1 MKVAFTYNLRLTDV
15 RETEKEAE
23 YDSAETVSAIAAA
36 LEAAGHEVEKIEVS
50 GPASNLLERLEQI
63 DPDIIFNT
71 AEGQSGRMREAF
83 YPALFDEL
91 GIPYTGSDAYT
102 NAVTLDKWLTK
113 LIVSRANIDTARGM
127 LVTVRNFDQVIERG
141 AGLAFPVIVKPN
153 HEGSSKGIYNGA
165 LGSSVVKEPKDL
177 PAALKSALR
186 QYPDGVLVEEYIAGL
201 DIAVGF
207 VEGVGHDDGL
217 LTPVE
222 VMFETGASERAFNIY
237 DYRLKNVEPG
247 KVQYRCP
254 ANLPRDVAARVR
266 SISSEVIRTLG
277 LRDLARLDYRVT
289 PEGRIYLLEANA
301 LPALGS
307 SSSLFA
313 ATAQVG
319 LTYNSTIASVL
330 NAAALRSGLATA
342 SQLGVGRQR
351 KAQPIRVGFTYNVK
365 RSHDGDDEAEWDP
378 PETIIAIA
386 NALAR
391 QGHIVVHLEAT
402 PDLPRVLAEADVD
415 LIFNI
420 AEGVEGRNREAQVP
434 ALCELLG
441 IPYTGSDSA
450 TLAIALDKALGKKVL
465 LQHDILTPKFQVME
479 SARERLSPD
488 MRFPLIVKPNAEGS
502 SKGIGSTS
510 VVDTEDDLRAAVK
523 VCVERYRQPALVE
536 EYIAGREFTVG
547 LLGDKRPRVLP
558 PMEIR
563 FKKETKRPVYD
574 YAVKQEWEEHVYYEC
589 PAKLTEAEQKAIE
602 KIARATFWALD
613 CRDVARVDMRM
624 DADGRIYVLEV
635 NPLPGLTPGYSDLV
649 LIAQAVGMEYD
660 QLIAEIMVGGL
671 RRMKDKRREERELER
686 EREAQHKDIAKLA
699 DKDKTEKKRAV
710 AKLTPASAMSGGNS
724 SATGGPASNH
734 GAATGAASAAGN
746 GAATGAASAAGHGAA
761 TGAASAAGHGAATS
775 LAASGAPGTAGPGAA
790 SAGTAGEATPV
801 RVHSAAAAPGPVA
814 AEATPVRVKRD
825 RSEPVTQ
832 VDRPRADA
840 DPVEVPPTA
849 SGSSTN

>member
-1 MKVAFTYNLRLTDV
+1 MKVAFTHNLRLTDV

-36 LEAAGHEVEKIEVS
+36 IEAAGHEVEKVEVS
-50 GPASNLLERLEQI
+50 GPASNLLERLEAI

-71 AEGQSGRMREAF
+71 AEGQTGRMREAF
-83 YPALFDEL
+83 YPALFEEL

-102 NAVTLDKWLTK
+102 NTVTLDKWLTK
-113 LIVSRANIDTARGM
+113 LMVQRAGIDTARAQ
-127 LVTVRNFDQVIERG
+127 LVTVRNFEYLSERG
-141 AGLAFPVIVKPN
+141 LGLAFPVIVKPN
-153 HEGSSKGIYNGA
+153 HEGSSKGIYNGSI
-165 LGSSVVKEPKDL
+165 GSSVIREPKDL
-177 PAALKSALR
+177 PSALKSALR
-186 QYPDGVLVEEYIAGL
+186 TYPDGVLVEEYIEGA
-201 DIAVGF
+201 DIALGF
-207 VEGVGHDDGL
+207 IEGVGHDDGL

-222 VMFETGASERAFNIY
+222 MLFEPERNERGEKTERPGDKTFNIY

-254 ANLPRDVAARVR
+254 ANIPRDVAARLR
-266 SISSEVIRTLG
+266 SISMDVIRALG

-289 PEGRIYLLEANA
+289 QEGRIYLLEANA
-301 LPALGS
+301 LPQLAS
-307 SSSLFA
+307 HSSLFA

-319 LTYNSTIASVL
+319 LTYNATIASIL

-342 SQLGVGRQR
+342 SQLGVGARRQR

-465 LQHDILTPKFQVME
+465 MQHDILTPKFQLME
-479 SARERLSPD
+479 SARERLSSD
-488 MRFPLIVKPNAEGS
+488 MKFPLIVKPNAEGS
-502 SKGIGSTS
+502 SKGIDSTN
-510 VVDTEDDLRAAVK
+510 VVDNEEDLRTAVK
-523 VCVERYRQPALVE
+523 LCVEKYRQPALVE

-558 PMEIR
+558 PMEIC
-563 FKKETKRPVYD
+563 FKATDNTRPVYD
-574 YAVKQEWEEHVYYEC
+574 YGVKQEWEKHVYYEC
-589 PAKLTEAEQKAIE
+589 PAKLTESELKAME

-624 DADGRIYVLEV
+624 DAEGRIYVLEV
-635 NPLPGLTPGYSDLV
+635 NPLPGLTPDYSDLV
-649 LIAQAVGMEYD
+649 LIAKAIGMEYD
-660 QLIAEIMVGGL
+660 TLIAEIMVGGL
-671 RRMKDKRREERELER
+671 RRMRDKRREERELER
-686 EREAQHKDIAKLA
+686 EREAASNAKGLA
-699 DKDKTEKKRAV
+699 DVREKEKAEKAGKRMV
-710 AKLTPASAMSGGNS
+710 KLE
-724 SATGGPASNH
+724 
-734 GAATGAASAAGN
+734 AATKERAERAAAER
-746 GAATGAASAAGHGAA
+746 T
-761 TGAASAAGHGAATS
+761 
-775 LAASGAPGTAGPGAA
+775 
-790 SAGTAGEATPV
+790 
-801 RVHSAAAAPGPVA
+801 AAAAA
-814 AEATPVRVKRD
+814 AAAEREATPVRVKRE
-825 RSEPVTQ
+825 RSEPVAAA
-832 VDRPRADA
+832 PERATTEA
-840 DPVEVPPTA
+840 EASEPT
-849 SGSSTN
+849 STTLTTN

>member
-23 YDSAETVSAIAAA
+23 YDSAETVSAIATA

-71 AEGQSGRMREAF
+71 AEGQSGKMREAL
-83 YPALFDEL
+83 YPALYDEL
-91 GIPYTGSDAYT
+91 GIPYTGSDAYV

-113 LIVSRANIDTARGM
+113 LMVQRANIDTARGV
-127 LVTVRNFDQVIERG
+127 LVTVRNFDQVTERG

-165 LGSSVVKEPKDL
+165 LGSSVIKDAKDL
-177 PAALKSALR
+177 TSSLKTALR
-186 QYPDGVLVEEYIAGL
+186 QYPDGVLVEEYIAGV

-207 VEGVGHDDGL
+207 IEGVGHDDGL

-222 VMFETGASERAFNIY
+222 VMFEAPERGSERGIDRTINIY

-254 ANLPRDVAARVR
+254 ANLPRDVAARLR

-277 LRDLARLDYRVT
+277 LRDIARLDYRVT

-301 LPALGS
+301 LPALNS

-319 LTYNSTIASVL
+319 LTYNATIASVL

-351 KAQPIRVGFTYNVK
+351 KSQPIRVGFTYNVK

-465 LQHDILTPKFQVME
+465 LQHDILTPRFQVME

-488 MRFPLIVKPNAEGS
+488 MRFPMIVKPNAEGS
-502 SKGIGSTS
+502 SKGIGSAS
-510 VVDTEDDLRAAVK
+510 VVDTEDELRTAVK
-523 VCVERYRQPALVE
+523 LCVERYRQPALIE
-536 EYIAGREFTVG
+536 EYISGREFTVG

-558 PMEIR
+558 PMEIK
-563 FKKETKRPVYD
+563 FKKDTKRPVYD

-589 PAKLTEAEQKAIE
+589 PARLTEAEQKAIE

-649 LIAQAVGMEYD
+649 LIAQAAGMEYD

-686 EREAQHKDIAKLA
+686 EREAQKDIAKLA
-699 DKDKTEKKRAV
+699 DKDKVEKKRTV
-710 AKLTPASAMSGGNS
+710 ARLSPASVMA
-724 SATGGPASNH
+724 
-734 GAATGAASAAGN
+734 AASA
-746 GAATGAASAAGHGAA
+746 T
-761 TGAASAAGHGAATS
+761 
-775 LAASGAPGTAGPGAA
+775 
-790 SAGTAGEATPV
+790 
-801 RVHSAAAAPGPVA
+801 A
-814 AEATPVRVKRD
+814 AEAAPVRVKRD
-825 RSEPVTQ
+825 RSEPVGQ
-832 VDRPRADA
+832 VERARTEPEA
-840 DPVEVPPTA
+840 VEP
-849 SGSSTN
+849 STVTSTTTN

>member
-1 MKVAFTYNLRLTDV
+1 MKVAFTHNLRLTDV

-23 YDSAETVSAIAAA
+23 YDSAETVGAIAAA
-36 LEAAGHEVEKIEVS
+36 IEAAGHEVEKVEVS
-50 GPASNLLERLEQI
+50 GPASNLLERLEAI

-71 AEGQSGRMREAF
+71 AEGTTGRMREAF
-83 YPALFDEL
+83 YPAMFEEL

-102 NAVTLDKWLTK
+102 NALTLDKWLTK
-113 LIVSRANIDTARGM
+113 LVVQRAGIDTARGM
-127 LVTVRNFDQVIERG
+127 LVTVRNFDDVLQRG
-141 AGLAFPVIVKPN
+141 LGLAFPVIVKPN

-177 PAALKSALR
+177 PSALKAALR
-186 QYPDGVLVEEYIAGL
+186 TYPDGVLVEEYIDGL
-201 DIAVGF
+201 DIALGYI
-207 VEGVGHDDGL
+207 EGVGHDQGL

-222 VMFETGASERAFNIY
+222 MMFEPGSERPFNIY

-254 ANLPRDVAARVR
+254 ANIPRDVAARLR
-266 SISSEVIRTLG
+266 SISGEVIRALG
-277 LRDLARLDYRVT
+277 LRDMARIDYRVT
-289 PEGRIYLLEANA
+289 SEGRIYLLEANA
-301 LPALGS
+301 LPQLAS
-307 SSSLFA
+307 HSSLFA

-319 LTYNSTIASVL
+319 LTYNATIAAIL

-342 SQLGVGRQR
+342 SQLNITKPR

-365 RSHDGDDEAEWDP
+365 RSQAGDDEAEWDP

-465 LQHDILTPKFQVME
+465 MQHDILTPKFQLME
-479 SARERLSPD
+479 SARERLSAD
-488 MRFPLIVKPNAEGS
+488 MKFPLIVKPNAEGS
-502 SKGIGSTS
+502 SKGIDAKN
-510 VVDTEDDLRAAVK
+510 VVDTEEELRAAVK
-523 VCVERYRQPALVE
+523 ICVEKYRQPALVE

-558 PMEIR
+558 PMEIK
-563 FKKETKRPVYD
+563 FKKQDNPRPVYD
-574 YAVKQEWEEHVYYEC
+574 FGVKQEWEEHVYYEC
-589 PAKLTEAEQKAIE
+589 PAKLTEVEQKAME

-613 CRDVARVDMRM
+613 CRDVARVDLRM
-624 DADGRIYVLEV
+624 DAEGRIYVLEV
-635 NPLPGLTPGYSDLV
+635 NPLPGLTPDYSDLV
-649 LIAQAVGMEYD
+649 LIAKAIGMEYD

-671 RRMKDKRREERELER
+671 RRMRDKRREERELER
-686 EREAQHKDIAKLA
+686 EREAKETK
-699 DKDKTEKKRAV
+699 
-710 AKLTPASAMSGGNS
+710 
-724 SATGGPASNH
+724 GPAPDKAKRVSKLD
-734 GAATGAASAAGN
+734 AAKAASASASANGN
-746 GAATGAASAAGHGAA
+746 GNGNANANANDAM
-761 TGAASAAGHGAATS
+761 
-775 LAASGAPGTAGPGAA
+775 
-790 SAGTAGEATPV
+790 
-801 RVHSAAAAPGPVA
+801 
-814 AEATPVRVKRD
+814 PVRVKRE
-825 RSEPVTQ
+825 RSEPVGAASARTTSES
-832 VDRPRADA
+832 
-840 DPVEVPPTA
+840 DPGEIVPPA
-849 SGSSTN
+849 STTIN

>member
-23 YDSAETVSAIAAA
+23 YDSAETVGAIAAA

-71 AEGQSGRMREAF
+71 AEGQGGRMREAF

-113 LIVSRANIDTARGM
+113 LIVSRANIDTARGV

-141 AGLAFPVIVKPN
+141 AGLAFPVIIKPN

-165 LGSSVVKEPKDL
+165 LGSSVIKEPKDL
-177 PAALKSALR
+177 NAALKTALR
-186 QYPDGVLVEEYIAGL
+186 AYPDGVLVEEYIDGL
-201 DIAVGF
+201 DVAVGF
-207 VEGVGHDDGL
+207 IDGVGHDDGL

-222 VMFETGASERAFNIY
+222 MSYEGENERFKIY
-237 DYRLKNVEPG
+237 DYRLKNVDPA

-254 ANLPRDVAARVR
+254 ANLPRDVAARLRQISHEVVR
-266 SISSEVIRTLG
+266 AIG
-277 LRDLARLDYRVT
+277 LSDLARMDFRIT
-289 PEGRIYLLEANA
+289 PEGRIYLLEVNA
-301 LPALGS
+301 LPALAT

-319 LTYNSTIASVL
+319 LTYQSTIAAVL

-450 TLAIALDKALGKKVL
+450 TLAIALDKALGTKVL

-479 SARERLSPD
+479 SPRERLSPD
-488 MRFPLIVKPNAEGS
+488 MKFPLIVKPNAEGS
-502 SKGIGSTS
+502 SKGIASTS
-510 VVDTEDDLRAAVK
+510 VCDTEDELRAAVK
-523 VCVERYRQPALVE
+523 SIIERYRQPALVE

-558 PMEIR
+558 PMEIK
-563 FKKETKRPVYD
+563 FKKATKRPVYD

-649 LIAQAVGMEYD
+649 LIAQAAGMEYD

-686 EREAQHKDIAKLA
+686 EREAQSKDLAKLA
-699 DKDKTEKKRAV
+699 DKDKAEKKRAV
-710 AKLTPASAMSGGNS
+710 AKLSPA
-724 SATGGPASNH
+724 
-734 GAATGAASAAGN
+734 AASASSTNGGASNGNGN
-746 GAATGAASAAGHGAA
+746 GA
-761 TGAASAAGHGAATS
+761 
-775 LAASGAPGTAGPGAA
+775 
-790 SAGTAGEATPV
+790 
-801 RVHSAAAAPGPVA
+801 
-814 AEATPVRVKRD
+814 
-825 RSEPVTQ
+825 
-832 VDRPRADA
+832 
-840 DPVEVPPTA
+840 
-849 SGSSTN
+849 

>member
-1 MKVAFTYNLRLTDV
+1 MKVAFTHNLRLTDV

-36 LEAAGHEVEKIEVS
+36 IEAAGHEVEKVEVS
-50 GPASNLLERLEQI
+50 GTAANLLERLETI

-71 AEGQSGRMREAF
+71 AEGDTTIRGRMREAF
-83 YPALFDEL
+83 YPALFEEL
-91 GIPYTGSDAYT
+91 GIPFTGSDAYT
-102 NAVTLDKWLTK
+102 NAITLDKWLTK
-113 LIVSRANIDTARGM
+113 LLVQKAGIDTPRGL
-127 LVTVRNFDQVIERG
+127 LVTPRNYEQVIERG

-153 HEGSSKGIYNGA
+153 HEGSSKGIYNADLARGL
-165 LGSSVVKEPKDL
+165 LGSSVIKEPREL
-177 PAALKSALR
+177 QSTLKTALR
-186 QYPDGVLVEEYIAGL
+186 QYPEGVLIEEYIEGIDVAM
-201 DIAVGF
+201 GF
-207 VEGVGHDDGL
+207 IDGVGHDAGL

-222 VMFETGASERAFNIY
+222 VSMESGDSGRTFNIY
-237 DYRLKNVEPG
+237 DYRLKNIEPG

-254 ANLPRDVAARVR
+254 ANIPRDVAARVR
-266 SISSEVIRTLG
+266 TISMDTIKTLG
-277 LRDLARLDYRVT
+277 LRDVARLDYRVT

-301 LPALGS
+301 LPALSS

-319 LTYNSTIASVL
+319 LTYNATIASIL
-330 NAAALRSGLATA
+330 NAAALRTGLATA
-342 SQLGVGRQR
+342 SQLGGRTKQR
-351 KAQPIRVGFTYNVK
+351 QKQPIRIGFTYNVK
-365 RSHDGDDEAEWDP
+365 RQDKGDDEAEWDP

-479 SARERLSPD
+479 SARERLDAD
-488 MRFPLIVKPNAEGS
+488 MKFPLIVKPNAEGS
-502 SKGIGSTS
+502 SKGIDAKN
-510 VVDTEDDLRAAVK
+510 VVDTEEELRVAVK
-523 VCVERYRQPALVE
+523 NCVEKYRQPALIE
-536 EYIAGREFTVG
+536 EYITGREFTVG

-558 PMEIR
+558 PMEIK
-563 FKKETKRPVYD
+563 FKNKDNARPVYD
-574 YAVKQEWEEHVYYEC
+574 YGVKQEWEQHVYYEC
-589 PAKLTEAEQKAIE
+589 PAKLSESELKAME

-635 NPLPGLTPGYSDLV
+635 NPLPGLTPDYSDLV
-649 LIAQAVGMEYD
+649 LIAKASGMEYD

-671 RRMKDKRREERELER
+671 RRMRDKRREERELER
-686 EREAQHKDIAKLA
+686 EREAKEAKA
-699 DKDKTEKKRAV
+699 SEMPKPKRKPEVKAER
-710 AKLTPASAMSGGNS
+710 PSD
-724 SATGGPASNH
+724 
-734 GAATGAASAAGN
+734 
-746 GAATGAASAAGHGAA
+746 
-761 TGAASAAGHGAATS
+761 
-775 LAASGAPGTAGPGAA
+775 GTIKAQ
-790 SAGTAGEATPV
+790 
-801 RVHSAAAAPGPVA
+801 
-814 AEATPVRVKRD
+814 VKRD
-825 RSEPVTQ
+825 RSDPVTA
-832 VDRPRADA
+832 RAAEA
-840 DPVEVPPTA
+840 DSDSVAAPAVA
-849 SGSSTN
+849 GSSTTH

>member
-15 RETEKEAE
+15 RESEKEAE

-36 LEAAGHEVEKIEVS
+36 IEAAGHEVEKVEVS

-63 DPDIIFNT
+63 DPDLIFNT
-71 AEGQSGRMREAF
+71 AEGERGRMREAF
-83 YPALFDEL
+83 YPGLFEEL

-102 NAVTLDKWLTK
+102 NALTLDKWLTK
-113 LIVSRANIDTARGM
+113 LIVQRAGIDTPRGQ
-127 LVTVRNFDQVIERG
+127 LVTLKTFETLVERG

-153 HEGSSKGIYNGA
+153 HEGSSKGIYGMD
-165 LGSSVVKEPKDL
+165 LLRGSSVVKEPKDL
-177 PAALKSALR
+177 PAVLKTALR
-186 QYPDGVLVEEYIAGL
+186 AYPDGVLVEEFIEGI
-201 DIAVGF
+201 DVAVGF
-207 VEGVGHDDGL
+207 IEGVGHDGGL

-222 VMFETGASERAFNIY
+222 LIFDNGEKPFNIY
-237 DYRLKNVEPG
+237 DYRLKNVEPS
-247 KVQYRCP
+247 KVQFRCP
-254 ANLPRDVAARVR
+254 ANLPRDVAARLRQISTEAVR
-266 SISSEVIRTLG
+266 ALG
-277 LRDLARLDYRVT
+277 LRDMARLDYRVT

-301 LPALGS
+301 LPALAQN
-307 SSSLFA
+307 SSLFA

-319 LTYNSTIASVL
+319 LTYNATIAAVL

-342 SQLGVGRQR
+342 SQLGVAPAGSRRQR
-351 KAQPIRVGFTYNVK
+351 RAQPIRVGFTYNVK
-365 RSHDGDDEAEWDP
+365 RKNAGDDEAEWDP

-465 LQHDILTPKFQVME
+465 LQHDILTPKFQLME

-488 MRFPLIVKPNAEGS
+488 MKFPLIVKPNAEGS
-502 SKGIGSTS
+502 SKGINSTN
-510 VVDTEDDLRAAVK
+510 VVDTEDELRAAVK
-523 VCVERYRQPALVE
+523 ECVERYRQPALVE

-558 PMEIR
+558 PMEIK
-563 FKKETKRPVYD
+563 FKKDTDRPVYD
-574 YAVKQEWEEHVYYEC
+574 FTVKQDWEEHVYYEC
-589 PAKLTEAEQKAIE
+589 PAKLTEAELKAME
-602 KIARATFWALD
+602 KIARATFFALD

-671 RRMKDKRREERELER
+671 RRMRDKRREERELER
-686 EREAQHKDIAKLA
+686 EREAREAQQRLA
-699 DKDKTEKKRAV
+699 GASEKGEKGEKSDRNGDKRKPAV
-710 AKLTPASAMSGGNS
+710 AKP
-724 SATGGPASNH
+724 
-734 GAATGAASAAGN
+734 AAGV
-746 GAATGAASAAGHGAA
+746 
-761 TGAASAAGHGAATS
+761 
-775 LAASGAPGTAGPGAA
+775 
-790 SAGTAGEATPV
+790 PV
-801 RVHSAAAAPGPVA
+801 V
-814 AEATPVRVKRD
+814 VKREK
-825 RSEPVTQ
+825 SEPVVSSGAAVVAGAPATTGNGSG
-832 VDRPRADA
+832 PTTT
-840 DPVEVPPTA
+840 DPA
-849 SGSSTN
+849 TN

>member
-1 MKVAFTYNLRLTDV
+1 MKVAFTHNLRLTDV

-36 LEAAGHEVEKIEVS
+36 IEAAGHEVEKVEVS
-50 GPASNLLERLEQI
+50 GPAANLLERLEAI

-71 AEGQSGRMREAF
+71 AEGDTTIRGRMREAF
-83 YPALFDEL
+83 YPALFEEL
-91 GIPYTGSDAYT
+91 GIPFTGSDAYT
-102 NAVTLDKWLTK
+102 NAITLDKWLTK
-113 LIVSRANIDTARGM
+113 LLIQRAGFDTARGV
-127 LVTVRNFDQVIERG
+127 LVTPRNFESILERG

-153 HEGSSKGIYNGA
+153 HEGSSKGIYNADLARGF
-165 LGSSVVKEPKDL
+165 LGSSVVKEQRDL
-177 PAALKSALR
+177 SAALKVALR
-186 QYPDGVLVEEYIAGL
+186 QYPDGVLVEEYIEGL
-201 DIAVGF
+201 DVAVGYI
-207 VEGVGHDDGL
+207 EGVGHDNGL

-222 VMFETGASERAFNIY
+222 VSMETGSDRPFNIY

-254 ANLPRDVAARVR
+254 ANIPRDVAARVR
-266 SISSEVIRTLG
+266 SISSEVIKTLG
-277 LRDLARLDYRVT
+277 LRDVARLDYRVT

-301 LPALGS
+301 LPALNS

-319 LTYNSTIASVL
+319 LTYNSTIAAIL

-342 SQLGVGRQR
+342 SQLGVTRQR

-365 RSHDGDDEAEWDP
+365 RSDKGDDEAEWDP

-465 LQHDILTPKFQVME
+465 MQHDILTPKFQLME
-479 SARERLSPD
+479 SARERLSSD
-488 MRFPLIVKPNAEGS
+488 MKFPLIVKPNAEGS

-510 VVDTEDDLRAAVK
+510 VVDTEEELRAAVK

-558 PMEIR
+558 PMEIK
-563 FKKETKRPVYD
+563 FKKDNPRPVYD
-574 YAVKQEWEEHVYYEC
+574 YGVKQEWEEYVYYEC
-589 PAKLTEAEQKAIE
+589 PAKLTEAEQKAME

-613 CRDVARVDMRM
+613 CRDVARVDLRM

-671 RRMKDKRREERELER
+671 RRMRDKRREERELER
-686 EREAQHKDIAKLA
+686 EREAKLDKPEKA
-699 DKDKTEKKRAV
+699 DRVVDKDKPKR
-710 AKLTPASAMSGGNS
+710 
-724 SATGGPASNH
+724 GPAKPIDNIRDQRS
-734 GAATGAASAAGN
+734 AIAAASDGTVKAA
-746 GAATGAASAAGHGAA
+746 
-761 TGAASAAGHGAATS
+761 
-775 LAASGAPGTAGPGAA
+775 
-790 SAGTAGEATPV
+790 V
-801 RVHSAAAAPGPVA
+801 RR
-814 AEATPVRVKRD
+814 E
-825 RSEPVTQ
+825 RSEPVG
-832 VDRPRADA
+832 AAA
-840 DPVEVPPTA
+840 DPELVPTPA
-849 SGSSTN
+849 AAGSTTTH

>member
-71 AEGQSGRMREAF
+71 AEGQGGRMREAF

-127 LVTVRNFDQVIERG
+127 LVTVRNFDQIIERG

-153 HEGSSKGIYNGA
+153 HEGSSKGIYNGV

-177 PAALKSALR
+177 PATLKSALR

-222 VMFETGASERAFNIY
+222 VMFETSASERAFNIY

-254 ANLPRDVAARVR
+254 ANLPRDVAARLR

-289 PEGRIYLLEANA
+289 AEGRIYLLEANS
-301 LPALGS
+301 LPALSS

-319 LTYNSTIASVL
+319 LTYNATIASVL

-342 SQLGVGRQR
+342 SQLGVTRQR
-351 KAQPIRVGFTYNVK
+351 KSQPIRVGFTYNVK

-488 MRFPLIVKPNAEGS
+488 MKFPLIVKPNAEGS

-563 FKKETKRPVYD
+563 FKKDTKRPVYD

-686 EREAQHKDIAKLA
+686 EREAQNKDLAKLA
-699 DKDKTEKKRAV
+699 DKDKAEKKRSV
-710 AKLTPASAMSGGNS
+710 TKLTPATAMANGNVHNHQS
-724 SATGGPASNH
+724 SNGSH
-734 GAATGAASAAGN
+734 GANGNGTNGNGNGTNGNGN
-746 GAATGAASAAGHGAA
+746 GANGNGANGNGANGNGANGNGANGNGSHANGTASASP
-761 TGAASAAGHGAATS
+761 ASD
-775 LAASGAPGTAGPGAA
+775 
-790 SAGTAGEATPV
+790 SA
-801 RVHSAAAAPGPVA
+801 
-814 AEATPVRVKRD
+814 PVRVKRE
-825 RSEPVTQ
+825 RSEPVAQ
-832 VDRPRADA
+832 VERARAESD
-840 DPVEVPPTA
+840 DVPPTA
-849 SGSSTN
+849 TGGTSN